1 MATINKNLSVYDK
14 NSIPSAKDFRF
25 GIVVS
30 EWNDTITEGLYNG
43 AIEAFLENQVPA
55 NHIIR
60 WNVPGSFELIYGS
73 KKMLQTQNVDA
84 VIAIGCVIQ
93 GQTKHFD
100 FVCEGVTQGIKD
112 LNVQTDIPVIFC
124 VLTDNTMQQSIDRSG
139 GIHGNKGTEAAIAA
153 IKMAFIRQQ
162 ASLSHQIDNQHLLS
176 SGPLQIEEGGPLE
189 LKE

>member
-1 MATINKNLSVYDK
+1 MATENKNLSIYEKSTVP
-14 NSIPSAKDFRF
+14 NAKDFRF
-25 GIVVS
+25 GVVVS
-30 EWNDTITEGLYNG
+30 EWNEVITEGLYNG
-43 AIEAFLENQVPA
+43 AIQAFLENEVLAA
-55 NHIIR
+55 NIIR
-60 WNVPGSFELIYGS
+60 WNVPGSFELVYGC
-73 KKMLQTQNVDA
+73 KKMLQTQKVDA

-153 IKMAFIRQQ
+153 IKMAYIRQQ
-162 ASLSHQIDNQHLLS
+162 ASLSHDYKSRPLLS
-176 SGPLQIEEGGPLE
+176 TGQLQIEDLPLQIEE
-189 LKE
+189 

>member
-1 MATINKNLSVYDK
+1 MATENKNLSDYDK
-14 NSIPSAKDFRF
+14 SAIPDAKNFRF
-25 GIVVS
+25 GIVVA
-30 EWNDTITEGLYNG
+30 EWNENITEGLFNG
-43 AIEAFLENQVPA
+43 AFQALIENDVQPA
-55 NHIIR
+55 NILR

-100 FVCEGVTQGIKD
+100 FVCEGVAQGIKD

-153 IKMAFIRQQ
+153 IKMAYIRQQ
-162 ASLSHQIDNQHLLS
+162 ASFNNQFSHQPKLS
-176 SGPLQIEEGGPLE
+176 SGALQIENLPLE

>member
-1 MATINKNLSVYDK
+1 MATENKNLSEYDK
-14 NSIPSAKDFRF
+14 NSIPNAKDFRF

-30 EWNDTITEGLYNG
+30 EWNDSITEGLFSG
-43 AIEAFLENQVPA
+43 AIEALFENQVPA
-55 NHIIR
+55 QHIIR
-60 WNVPGSFELIYGS
+60 WNVPGSFELVYGA

-176 SGPLQIEEGGPLE
+176 AGAMQLEEGSPLE